1 MTVEH
6 FTKANEGTYTIQIHD
21 GKAKSQS
28 SLVLVGDGKSLAASS
43 LRAVMGFLLYMKL
56 KMYKTSVSKC
66 FCYFLILAFKVA
78 LKEAEFQRK
87 EHIRKQGL

>member
-1 MTVEH
+1 MTIEH

-28 SLVLVGDGKSLAASS
+28 SLVLVGDGNCPTVFIWCCWGILA
-43 LRAVMGFLLYMKL
+43 
-56 KMYKTSVSKC
+56 YKPWWPNIVYV
-66 FCYFLILAFKVA
+66 FQMLAFKVA

-87 EHIRKQGL
+87 EHIRKQGLWWSK